1 MINNRKIAIKRIKY
15 LYKKS
20 LEVFDKDPDLSRR
33 YIKILLEI
41 KRKANI
47 KLIRELRNKFCKK
60 CYTVWIPGKTLS
72 IRVRR
77 GKVIYKCLNCGY
89 VKRFKIR

>member
-1 MINNRKIAIKRIKY
+1 MNNRKIAIKRIKY

>member
-1 MINNRKIAIKRIKY
+1 NRKIAIKRIKY